1 MRHRLRARRRR
12 PCAAHR
18 ARCLG
23 GPHRTRPPWPGR
35 FRLRPGLR
43 ARRRAPQRRAAD
55 ERREERGQPP
65 RPGAARARRDAR
77 VRGLYS
83 HAMKRGRLIVIAAPS
98 GAGKT
103 SLVKALL
110 ASTPA
115 LRLSVSHTTRKRRDT
130 EQEGREYHFVSVP
143 EFERLQEAGEFLEHA
158 RVFDNFYGT
167 SRAFVEQQLAAGHDV
182 LLEIDWQGAQQVRRA
197 MPQCVSVFV
206 VPPSR
211 RALAERL
218 ARRATDTSEVIA
230 RRLADAAA
238 DMSHYAEFDY
248 VVVNDDFEHALAD
261 LRRIVRGD
269 AADLAAGREALR
281 PLLAELLA

>member
-1 MRHRLRARRRR
+1 MRHRLRAQRGR

-18 ARCLG
+18 ARYLG
-23 GPHRTRPPWPGR
+23 GPHRTRRPWPGR

-55 ERREERGQPP
+55 KRREERRQPS

-77 VRGLYS
+77 VGTLYS
-83 HAMKRGRLIVIAAPS
+83 HAMRRGRLIVIAAPS

-110 ASTPA
+110 AREPA

-143 EFERLQEAGEFLEHA
+143 EFERLKAAGEFLEHA
-158 RVFDNFYGT
+158 RVFDNYYGT

-182 LLEIDWQGAQQVRRA
+182 LLEIDWQGAQQVRSA
-197 MPQCVSVFV
+197 MPECVSIFIL
-206 VPPSR
+206 PPAR

-218 ARRATDTSEVIA
+218 ARRATDTPEVIA

-238 DMSHYAEFDY
+238 DMSHYREFDY
-248 VVVNDDFEHALAD
+248 VVVNDDFDRAVEE
-261 LRRIVRGD
+261 LRRIVAGHGETLRSD
-269 AADLAAGREALR
+269 RPELTPLAK
-281 PLLAELLA
+281 ELL